1 MSAIALLGFALFAGP
16 AAYQIEP
23 ADHTH
28 IVLEVYKTGLMSGK
42 THHFE
47 FARYH
52 GTLWFDSES
61 PDRSKVDLTI
71 EVDSIECKDT
81 WINEKDQRKVTEA
94 ARDKNMLDVEHFPE
108 IRFVSKRVNPKGRDA
123 FEVEGVLS
131 IREMP
136 KPLTMQVQLKHE
148 GGRMRLTG
156 EAEVKLSDYDL
167 KPPTA
172 LLGAA
177 GTKDEMK
184 VQFNVVA
191 ER

>member
-1 MSAIALLGFALFAGP
+1 MNALALVGLALFAGP

-23 ADHTH
+23 AEHTF
-28 IVLEVYKTGLMSGK
+28 IALEVYKTGLMSGK

-52 GTLWFDSES
+52 GTLSLDAES
-61 PDRSKVDLTI
+61 LDRSKVDLTL
-71 EVDSIECKDT
+71 EVDSIECKDS
-81 WINEKDQRKVTEA
+81 WINEKDQRRVIEA
-94 ARDKNMLDVEHFPE
+94 ARDKDMLDVEHFPE
-108 IRFVSKRVNPKGRDA
+108 IRFVSKRINAKGRDA

-131 IREMP
+131 IRETP
-136 KPLTMQVQLKHE
+136 KPVTMQVQLKRE
-148 GGRMRLTG
+148 GARVRLTG
-156 EAEVKLSDYDL
+156 AAEVKLSDYEL

-177 GTKDEMK
+177 GTRDEMK